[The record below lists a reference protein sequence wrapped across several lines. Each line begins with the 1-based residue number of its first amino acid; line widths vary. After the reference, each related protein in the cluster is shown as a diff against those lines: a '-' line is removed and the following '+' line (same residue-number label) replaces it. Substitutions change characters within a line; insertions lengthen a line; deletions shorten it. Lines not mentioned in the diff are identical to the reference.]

1 MELPGMVVFICCE
14 LQNCN
19 DILCTE
25 SVCFIG
31 RNLGIQYAQ
40 QLALEKDGTI
50 IDDDIVL
57 QQELEKGSILILL
70 CEGEKWKPA

>member
-1 MELPGMVVFICCE
+1 MHRERL
-14 LQNCN
+14 
-19 DILCTE
+19 
-25 SVCFIG
+25 FIG